1 MRNAKRNITDKINAF
16 RWYKYRPRIASYV
29 SQNIITNITDPF
41 IGVSVIAKI
50 SIADQV
56 EDNIKNNKL

>member
-1 MRNAKRNITDKINAF
+1 MRNVKRNITDKINAF
-16 RWYKYRPRIASYV
+16 RWYKCRPRIDGYV
-29 SQNIITNITDPF
+29 MQNVIRNITDPF

-56 EDNIKNNKL
+56 EDDIRNK

>member
-16 RWYKYRPRIASYV
+16 RWYKCRPRIDGYV
-29 SQNIITNITDPF
+29 MENVIRNITDPF

-56 EDNIKNNKL
+56 EDNIRNK

>member
-1 MRNAKRNITDKINAF
+1 MRNVKLNIGNKINIF
-16 RWYKYRPRIASYV
+16 RFYKYRPRIDGYV
-29 SQNIITNITDPF
+29 MENVIRNITDPF

-50 SIADQV
+50 SIANQV

>member
-1 MRNAKRNITDKINAF
+1 MRNVKRNITDKINAF
-16 RWYKYRPRIASYV
+16 RWYTCRPRIAGYV
-29 SQNIITNITDPF
+29 MKNVIRNITDPF

-56 EDNIKNNKL
+56 EDNIRNK

>member
-1 MRNAKRNITDKINAF
+1 MRNVKRNITDKINAF
-16 RWYKYRPRIASYV
+16 RWYKCRSRIDGYV
-29 SQNIITNITDPF
+29 MENVIRNITDPF

-56 EDNIKNNKL
+56 EDNIRNK

>member
-1 MRNAKRNITDKINAF
+1 MRNIKRNITDKINAF
-16 RWYKYRPRIASYV
+16 RWYKCRPRIDGYV
-29 SQNIITNITDPF
+29 MENVIRNITDPF

-56 EDNIKNNKL
+56 EDNIRNK

>member
-1 MRNAKRNITDKINAF
+1 MRNVKRNITDKINNF
-16 RWYKYRPRIASYV
+16 RWYKYRLKIDSYV

-50 SIADQV
+50 SISDQV
-56 EDNIKNNKL
+56 EDNIKNK

>member
-1 MRNAKRNITDKINAF
+1 MRNVKRNITDKINNF
-16 RWYKYRPRIASYV
+16 RWYKYRPKIDSYV

-50 SIADQV
+50 SISDQV
-56 EDNIKNNKL
+56 EDNIKNK

>member
-1 MRNAKRNITDKINAF
+1 MRNVKRNITDKINNF
-16 RWYKYRPRIASYV
+16 RWYKYRPRIDSYV

-56 EDNIKNNKL
+56 EDNIRNK

>member
-1 MRNAKRNITDKINAF
+1 MRNVKRNITNKINAF
-16 RWYKYRPRIASYV
+16 RWYKCRPRIDGYV
-29 SQNIITNITDPF
+29 MENVIRNITDPF

-56 EDNIKNNKL
+56 EDNIRNK